1 MGRDDGLQDLGL
13 DIGEGTFSELTVEAQ
28 ATEAFSRFNHKVP
41 DELKEKFMN
50 AATCAVRRAA
60 SAASDPR
67 DISVEDLI
75 HRFEG
80 ILRDLLDGKD
90 VYG

>member
-1 MGRDDGLQDLGL
+1 MSEDKGYQSLGL
-13 DIGEGTFSELTVEAQ
+13 EIGEGTFSELTVEAQ
-28 ATEAFSRFNHKVP
+28 ATEAFARFNHKVP
-41 DELKEKFMN
+41 DELKDKFMN

-60 SAASDPR
+60 SGVSDPR
-67 DISVEDLI
+67 EISVDDLI

-80 ILRDLLDGKD
+80 ILRELLDGGD

>member
-1 MGRDDGLQDLGL
+1 MNKNDGYQDLGL

-28 ATEAFSRFNHKVP
+28 AAEAFSRFTHKVP

-50 AATCAVRRAA
+50 AATCAVRKAA
-60 SAASDPR
+60 GEVSDPKDLR
-67 DISVEDLI
+67 VDDLI
-75 HRFEG
+75 HKFEI
-80 ILRDLLDGKD
+80 ILRELLDGKD